1 MTHWKLFACTLVG
14 ACCGTALP
22 SWGNNQPADMYV
34 NAAQQDEKTLSG
46 TVTDSHGEPLPGV
59 SVTIKGTTKGTITNI
74 DGKYTLKVPTGA
86 ELTFSFVG
94 MQTQNVH
101 FKGEPTLNV
110 ILRDD
115 NVALDDVVVIGY
127 GSKNR
132 KSLTSSISSVK
143 KEDIERMA
151 PVSTN
156 VQDLIGGGMLKGV
169 LATQNSGEP
178 GASVTINVRG
188 VTSPYPNMQ
197 TGTNNNAPL
206 YVIDGVPLFVE
217 STSVNP
223 LMNLSPN
230 DIESIDVLKD
240 ASATAIYGSRGA
252 NGVIIVTTKD
262 GRKDEKPTVEVGYN
276 IMVSNP
282 VKEFNP
288 LSTEEYLFYNYQ
300 NLQNAAIAFNEDL
313 SITPFFQEYMPS
325 LALFNIDGTT
335 GQVIYKGLNMA
346 YFNPGVNTNWVKE
359 VKNKN
364 ALTHQYTA
372 SIRGGSQRTNYSIS
386 LNGTNQEGLYKN
398 DTMES
403 YGGRM
408 SINTDLTDRIKVG
421 AVMNYSE
428 TKRYGN
434 SDGLG
439 TASGETKPWLVR
451 PDVTVRDANGNYNRI
466 DTGFAAYGAEGVELS
481 PNPVALLER
490 TNTNKS
496 NQFLG
501 NLFAEIELLKG
512 LKFRTDF
519 SMTNYSFSTDLF
531 TPKDATIDMQNFG
544 LPFNSTLITSD
555 SKYTTTSL
563 NFRLDY
569 SLNIQKHLFG
579 AMLGYGSERS
589 KTHASTTTFEGFPD
603 DEVLNNMG
611 SAQTL
616 TGKNET
622 SSKSGLN
629 SVYGRLNYSYDG
641 KYLAE
646 FSMRADAS
654 SKFGPGNQ
662 WGYFPALSLGW
673 IISEEDFIEDKNTF
687 RNLKLRLS
695 VGQTGSTN
703 VADFAYKQYFVYGNP
718 YGGQS
723 SIILNTN
730 LPNRN
735 IGWEKTSEVNVGFD
749 FSLFEDRLYGSLDWY
764 YRYTDGALA
773 PAPYIQES
781 GMISYSSNIIDMSN
795 RGVEFSIGADV
806 VRTKDF
812 NWSTMLNISRNRSRI
827 ESLNGAL
834 IDTYMQDYFVVGE
847 PMGVTQGHVVDHI
860 IQDQAEIDALNEK
873 AKEQYGRNYMNYT
886 GVGDYLMKDLDGN
899 GIFEDTYDKTVIA
912 NPEPNF
918 FGGWQNT
925 FSYKNWSLSMLMQF
939 SQGGEALYN
948 DLMVE
953 VQMSNAGK
961 SVSRELY
968 NNFWTPDNRDAR
980 YARMADGLYN
990 YNSSVNDRY
999 VFSTSYLRLKNIT
1012 LSYELP
1018 RTVAERLHIGSAS
1031 IYAVATNLFTVTDWP
1046 GIDPESVGTGTTMGT
1061 NYDSYPLSKSFSV
1074 GVKLSF

>member
-1 MTHWKLFACTLVG
+1 
-14 ACCGTALP
+14 
-22 SWGNNQPADMYV
+22 
-34 NAAQQDEKTLSG
+34 
-46 TVTDSHGEPLPGV
+46 
-59 SVTIKGTTKGTITNI
+59 
-74 DGKYTLKVPTGA
+74 
-86 ELTFSFVG
+86 
-94 MQTQNVH
+94 
-101 FKGEPTLNV
+101 
-110 ILRDD
+110 
-115 NVALDDVVVIGY
+115 
-127 GSKNR
+127 
-132 KSLTSSISSVK
+132 
-143 KEDIERMA
+143 
-151 PVSTN
+151 
-156 VQDLIGGGMLKGV
+156 
-169 LATQNSGEP
+169 
-178 GASVTINVRG
+178 
-188 VTSPYPNMQ
+188 
-197 TGTNNNAPL
+197 
-206 YVIDGVPLFVE
+206 
-217 STSVNP
+217 
-223 LMNLSPN
+223 
-230 DIESIDVLKD
+230 
-240 ASATAIYGSRGA
+240 
-252 NGVIIVTTKD
+252 
-262 GRKDEKPTVEVGYN
+262 
-276 IMVSNP
+276 
-282 VKEFNP
+282 
-288 LSTEEYLFYNYQ
+288 
-300 NLQNAAIAFNEDL
+300 
-313 SITPFFQEYMPS
+313 
-325 LALFNIDGTT
+325 
-335 GQVIYKGLNMA
+335 MA

-372 SIRGGSQRTNYSIS
+372 SVRGGSQRTNYSIS

-403 YGGRM
+403 YGGRI

-451 PDVTVRDANGNYNRI
+451 PDVPIRDENGDYYRI
-466 DTGFAAYGAEGVELS
+466 DTGFAAYGMEGVELT

-519 SMTNYSFSTDLF
+519 SMTNYSFSSDVF
-531 TPKDATIDMQNFG
+531 TPKDATIDMRGMQ
-544 LPFNSTLITSD
+544 LPFHSTLTTSD

-569 SLNIQKHLFG
+569 SLSLQEHLFG
-579 AMLGYGSERS
+579 AMLGYGAERS
-589 KTHASTTTFEGFPD
+589 KTHAKTLSFEGFPND
-603 DEVLNNMG
+603 DTMNNIG
-611 SAQTL
+611 AAQTL
-616 TGKNET
+616 MQKSET
-622 SSKSGLN
+622 SSKNGLN

-673 IISEEDFIEDKNTF
+673 IISEEGFVKDKNTF

-703 VADFAYKQYFVYGNP
+703 VADFAYQQYYINGNL

-723 SIILNTN
+723 GIILNNN

-749 FSLFEDRLYGSLDWY
+749 FSLFNDRLYGSLDWY

-773 PAPYIQES
+773 PSPYILES
-781 GMISYSSNIIDMSN
+781 GMNTYSSNIIDMSN

-812 NWSTMLNISRNRSRI
+812 NWSTMLNLSTNRSRI
-827 ESLNGAL
+827 ESLNNAL
-834 IDTYMQDYFVVGE
+834 IDPYMQDFFVVGE
-847 PMGVTQGHVVDHI
+847 PMGVTQGYVVDHI
-860 IQDQAEIDALNEK
+860 IQDQAEIDELNAK
-873 AKEQYGRNYMNYT
+873 AQELYGRNYMDNT
-886 GVGDYLMKDLDGN
+886 GVGDYLLKDLDGN
-899 GIFEDTYDKTVIA
+899 GIFDGTYDKTIIA

-925 FSYKNWSLSMLMQF
+925 FAYKNWSLSVLMQF

-948 DLMVE
+948 DLLME
-953 VQMSNAGK
+953 VTLANAGK

-968 NNFWTPDNRDAR
+968 NNFWTPDNTDAR

-990 YNSSVNDRY
+990 YNSSTNDRY
-999 VFSTSYLRLKNIT
+999 VFSTSYLRMKNIT

-1018 RTVAERLHIGSAS
+1018 RSLTERLHIGSAS
-1031 IYAVATNLFTVTDWP
+1031 LYAVATNLFTVTKWP

>member
-300 NLQNAAIAFNEDL
+300 NLQNAAIAFNEGL
-313 SITPFFQEYMPS
+313 SITPFFYEYMPS

-569 SLNIQKHLFG
+569 SLNIQKHFFG

>member
-1 MTHWKLFACTLVG
+1 
-14 ACCGTALP
+14 
-22 SWGNNQPADMYV
+22 MYV

-101 FKGEPTLNV
+101 FKGEQTLNV

-300 NLQNAAIAFNEDL
+300 NLQNAAIAFNEGL
-313 SITPFFQEYMPS
+313 SITPFFYEYMPS

-953 VQMSNAGK
+953 VQMPYAGK

-980 YARMADGLYN
+980 YARMGDGIQMN
-990 YNSSVNDRY
+990 YNGSVNDRY

>member
-1061 NYDSYPLSKSFSV
+1061 NYDSYPLSKSFSM